1 MNFKKLSEMCKPEVK
16 EQEVCS
22 VLIGEIAE
30 GTVFSGKPKGYS
42 AGVFLKLGRDI
53 HYRASPGAVRLTY
66 DNGDS
71 NTCGFIFESER
82 EIQDYKVLNVTL
94 VDEDA

>member
-1 MNFKKLSEMCKPEVK
+1 MNFKKRSEMCKPEVK
-16 EQEVCS
+16 EQEGCS

-42 AGVFLKLGRDI
+42 AGVFLKLGHDV
-53 HYRASPGAVRLTY
+53 HYHPSPGAVRLTY
-66 DNGDS
+66 ANGGCIA
-71 NTCGFIFESER
+71 CGFIFENER
-82 EIQDYKVLNVTL
+82 EIQGYKKLNVTL

>member
-1 MNFKKLSEMCKPEVK
+1 MNFKKRSEMCKPEVK
-16 EQEVCS
+16 EQEGCS

-42 AGVFLKLGRDI
+42 AGVFLKLGHDI
-53 HYRASPGAVRLTY
+53 LQRISPGAVRLTY
-66 DNGDS
+66 ANGDG
-71 NTCGFIFESER
+71 NTYGFIFENER
-82 EIQDYKVLNVTL
+82 EIKGYKKLNVTL

>member
-1 MNFKKLSEMCKPEVK
+1 MNFKKRSEMCKPEVK

-22 VLIGEIAE
+22 VLIGDIAA

-42 AGVFLKLGRDI
+42 AGVFLKLGCDI
-53 HYRASPGAVRLTY
+53 HYRASPGAVRLAY
-66 DNGDS
+66 ASGDGS
-71 NTCGFIFESER
+71 PCGFIFENER
-82 EIQDYKVLNVTL
+82 GIQGYKKLNVTL